1 MLPGIINIMCGVLF
15 IYGGMSGRL
24 RLHGAEGETVLV
36 GFGVFLVVLGM
47 AVIIKKRSQSR

>member
-15 IYGGMSGRL
+15 IYGGVSGRL
-24 RLHGAEGETVLV
+24 RLGGGSGETVLV
-36 GFGVFLVVLGM
+36 VFGVFLVVLGM

>member
-1 MLPGIINIMCGVLF
+1 MCGVLF

-24 RLHGAEGETVLV
+24 HLGGGSGETVLV
-36 GFGVFLVVLGM
+36 AFGVFLVVLGM